1 MSLLDR
7 ARLLSDDLI
16 AIRRDL
22 HRHPELGFQE
32 VRTAGIIAD
41 RLRAMGL
48 EPQTGIGLT
57 GVVADITNGDGPM
70 VALRADMDALPIH
83 EDADHEYSS
92 TVPGLMHA
100 CGHDAHVAGLLGTAR
115 LLLQEREAGTLPA
128 GTVRLIFQPSE
139 EGEGED
145 GRSGARRMMD
155 EGALEGVQA
164 IAGLHV
170 GAHMPL
176 GDIQVGGGPVMG
188 GAKEVVVTVRG
199 VSAHAAMPDA
209 GIDALVLAAQ
219 GITAVQ
225 TGVSR
230 RIGPTEAG
238 VITFGKIA
246 GGTAHNII
254 ADEIV
259 ISGTFRYF
267 TQRVHDRLVET
278 LNGAFKGLEA
288 QGASVQVDIS
298 TGYPPVVNDPTQS
311 LMLANG
317 LREIFGDQ
325 IVDQPPWLGGEDFS
339 FYTQHLPG
347 TFMWVGSALPEPREH
362 HHPRFDIDERAI
374 TTGATVLAKSAV
386 EMLKAQR

>member
-7 ARLLSDDLI
+7 AQLLSDDLI

-32 VRTAGIIAD
+32 VRTAGIIAGQ
-41 RLRAMGL
+41 LKAMGL
-48 EPQTGIGLT
+48 DPQTGVGLT
-57 GVVADITNGDGPM
+57 GVVADITNGDGPT

-83 EDADHEYSS
+83 EIADHDYRS
-92 TVPGLMHA
+92 TIDGVMHA
-100 CGHDAHVAGLLGTAR
+100 CGHDGHVAGLLGATR

-164 IAGLHV
+164 ISGLHL

-199 VSAHAAMPDA
+199 VSAHAAMPDT

-230 RIGPTEAG
+230 RISPTEAG

-246 GGTAHNII
+246 GGRAHNII

-278 LNGAFKGLEA
+278 LKGAFGGLEA
-288 QGASVQVDIS
+288 QGASVQIDIS
-298 TGYPPVVNDPTQS
+298 TGYPPVVNDATQS
-311 LMLANG
+311 LMLAEG
-317 LREIFGDQ
+317 LREVFGDQ
-325 IVDQPPWLGGEDFS
+325 VVDQPPMLAGEDFS

-347 TFMWVGSALPEPREH
+347 TFMWVGAALPEPREH
-362 HHPRFDIDERAI
+362 HHPRFDIDERVI
-374 TTGATVLAKSAV
+374 PMGAAVLAKSAI
-386 EMLKAQR
+386 EMLKAQG